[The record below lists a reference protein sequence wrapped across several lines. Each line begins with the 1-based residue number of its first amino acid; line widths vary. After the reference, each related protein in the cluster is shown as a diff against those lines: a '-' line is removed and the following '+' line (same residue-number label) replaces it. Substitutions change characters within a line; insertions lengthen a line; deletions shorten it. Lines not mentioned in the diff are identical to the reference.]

1 MKKYKNTDIQKND
14 VALSYEVHFSEIQQF
29 IRQAKERTYHAVN
42 HELITLYWKI
52 GEYVSKKVETQE
64 WGTGVVKKLADFLQ
78 KNEPD
83 TKGFSAQNIWRMKQF
98 FETYRNNEKLSLLV
112 REINWTNNMLIISKT
127 NNDIEKE
134 FYLKLTI
141 QEKYKNKELERQL
154 DTNFFDRVINNNQ
167 KLSVSLRELHPTVND
182 YFRDSYMLDFLK
194 LPKLYKEHDLRKG
207 IVENLKQFILE
218 FGRDFIFIGEEYRV
232 QVGNSDFKI
241 DLLFYH
247 RELQCLVAI
256 ELKTVEFKPEHLG
269 KMEFY
274 LEALDRDVKKA
285 HEKPSVGII
294 LCKYKDNSVVEYALS
309 RSLSPAMVAKYHTEL
324 IDTKIL
330 EQKLNDFF
338 ELSEKF

>member
-1 MKKYKNTDIQKND
+1 
-14 VALSYEVHFSEIQQF
+14 
-29 IRQAKERTYHAVN
+29 
-42 HELITLYWKI
+42 
-52 GEYVSKKVETQE
+52 VSKKVETQE

-338 ELSEKF
+338 ELSESKNS